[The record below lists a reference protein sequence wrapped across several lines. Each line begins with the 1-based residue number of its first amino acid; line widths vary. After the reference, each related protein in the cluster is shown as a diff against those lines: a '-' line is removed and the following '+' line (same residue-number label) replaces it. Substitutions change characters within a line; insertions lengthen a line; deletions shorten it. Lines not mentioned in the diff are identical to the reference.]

1 MKILL
6 FNTVL
11 FLMITF
17 IVTDNCSQMDTEF
30 TNCSEEYERKFTQF
44 WTSNLISYLRA
55 AIEYKAELE
64 AGDDGRPAWHAR
76 KSCNYITSAVEVR
89 DS

>member
-1 MKILL
+1 MSLKL
-6 FNTVL
+6 FAAQSNIQEL
-11 FLMITF
+11 W
-17 IVTDNCSQMDTEF
+17 
-30 TNCSEEYERKFTQF
+30 EELERTMMSSKS
-44 WTSNLISYLRA
+44 WKGSGVVELDWPGMNRALELRA